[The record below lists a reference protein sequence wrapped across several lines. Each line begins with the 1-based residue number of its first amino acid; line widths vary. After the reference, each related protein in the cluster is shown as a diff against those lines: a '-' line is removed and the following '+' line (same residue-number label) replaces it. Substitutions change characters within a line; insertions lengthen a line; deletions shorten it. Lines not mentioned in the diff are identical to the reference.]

1 MKNIYRLLI
10 LVVISLMFL
19 PSVCIADS
27 GSSYD
32 DKYVFAKE
40 SNVPSGNYNNI
51 VIVMGKSEINSDI
64 NGSVISFMG
73 DVKINGTVKGDVVS
87 LLGGLYLNDK
97 SSIAGNLVSFGT
109 FNKPEN
115 IAIEGT
121 EMVINIDVISAFKS
135 NGVLISLLIVYS
147 LLTLLAGL
155 VLITIF
161 PVNYRVMSN
170 SIHKSVG
177 KKISLGILLI
187 LALTIIVAFLF
198 FLIVIPV
205 IYLLVFVFADII
217 ASIFIGRYVFKQ
229 NDQRSS
235 IYLEFF
241 IGIILISI
249 VRIIP
254 LIIIPQYSYIALLVY
269 GILYA
274 VVELAM
280 ASVGLGTVVVTSFG
294 KNNQALKKT

>member
-10 LVVISLMFL
+10 LVVICLMFL

-27 GSSYD
+27 GRSYD

-51 VIVMGKSEINSDI
+51 VIIMGKSEINSDI

-87 LLGGLYLNDK
+87 LLGGLTLNDK

-109 FNKPEN
+109 INNPHN

-135 NGVLISLLIVYS
+135 NGILISLLIVFS

-170 SIHKSVG
+170 SIHKNVG

-205 IYLLVFVFADII
+205 VYLLVFVFADII
-217 ASIFIGRYVFKQ
+217 GSIFIGRYVFKQ

-241 IGIILISI
+241 IGIVLISI
-249 VRIIP
+249 VKIIP
-254 LIIIPQYSYIALLVY
+254 LIIIPQNSYIALLVY
-269 GILYA
+269 GILFA

-280 ASVGLGTVVVTSFG
+280 ASVGLGTIVVTSFG
-294 KNNQALKKT
+294 RNNQALKKT